1 MGMTVL
7 QGGMFE
13 EEVSEAG
20 ESVFVRPDTGLWLMV
35 DGSIRSF
42 AFLEPVRPSWGQSPK
57 SPKPLRI
64 CCH

>member
-1 MGMTVL
+1 MMVGMTVL

-35 DGSIRSF
+35 DGIDQVIRLS
-42 AFLEPVRPSWGQSPK
+42 
-57 SPKPLRI
+57 
-64 CCH
+64 